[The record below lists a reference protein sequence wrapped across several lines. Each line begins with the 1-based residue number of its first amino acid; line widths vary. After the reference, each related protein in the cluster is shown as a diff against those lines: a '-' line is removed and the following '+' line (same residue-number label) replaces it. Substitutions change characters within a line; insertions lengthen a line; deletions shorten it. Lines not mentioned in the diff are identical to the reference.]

1 MFWRLGAGYVWGFSS
16 WAIGLRQS
24 HILCNRFHPRHNHVL
39 CQYTGSKTSMT
50 RKWCFVVFGRQQTWN
65 IPNHEPYLCADCG
78 FQRQEHG
85 DSWMVPTTQMFW
97 LQRRWFC
104 QTVGRIT
111 PEVPKSFCIVITCF
125 ATTAMVEF
133 PNSIFWQFAHWRVLV
148 KESLLQYYRLVSTIQ
163 YFGHLIISQTGFEND
178 HYYHWFCNNRE
189 LDVSFS
195 LEIQYLATF
204 GRYLGG
210 ADFYSPKVI
219 IWWLGQE
226 WILKPMLER

>member
-16 WAIGLRQS
+16 WAIVLRQS
-24 HILCNRFHPRHNHVL
+24 HILCNQFHPRHNHVL

-104 QTVGRIT
+104 QTVERIT
-111 PEVPKSFCIVITCF
+111 PEGSKSFCIVITCF
-125 ATTAMVEF
+125 PTTALVEF
-133 PNSIFWQFAHWRVLV
+133 SNSIFWQFCSLTIFSQRGVTCIATILQVSFHYSIFRPFDHKSNCFW
-148 KESLLQYYRLVSTIQ
+148 EWSLLSL
-163 YFGHLIISQTGFEND
+163 
-178 HYYHWFCNNRE
+178 
-189 LDVSFS
+189 FS
-195 LEIQYLATF
+195 N
-204 GRYLGG
+204 
-210 ADFYSPKVI
+210 
-219 IWWLGQE
+219 IWSESW
-226 WILKPMLER
+226 M